1 MIFQLENK
9 QLFSRSMLWKLQ
21 RQYFEKMGPDAWR
34 FGEVPHYVTSN
45 QRIANSY
52 AEVVFG
58 FYKDSIKKTVHT
70 DHTQPFYILE
80 AGAGSGRFGYYF
92 VKRLQRLCEEEN
104 IPVHNFCYILSD
116 FTTQNIDAWKKHP
129 LLQDFFSAGQMDIA
143 LFDMT
148 LEKDIFLQ
156 LSGNTITPGSL
167 VFPLIFIAN
176 YVFDSIPQEL
186 YYTEDETSS
195 VCHVS
200 LSTTTDPSGL
210 TAGEMLKVLTVQYDH
225 AGNRNIQFPEPWL
238 NDIMDVYRKEIQK
251 GYFFFPETGIR
262 SLAYLRAF
270 SQEGLMVLTADK
282 GSHAIQQNVYREAPQ
297 IVKHGSFSLTV
308 NYHAFALYT
317 AAAGGSFLFPDRS
330 YSSINTGCMLLTKE
344 TGAWPQTRSAY
355 RKYMDETG
363 PDDYF
368 ALYHQ
373 IAGEIGIMP
382 LRAILAA
389 LRFSLYDS
397 NLLAICLD
405 RLQVLAPEMSND
417 EKTDMINTIADCWE
431 NYFPLGEQN
440 DLACRI
446 AFFCYDIDAFDCALY
461 YFKLS
466 TDLYGNDIGAL
477 FNMAACYYQLNEI
490 ENAKIILDIVL
501 QREPGHAKAAEL
513 LTHILTVSSHKVES

>member
-21 RQYFEKMGPDAWR
+21 RQYFEKMGADAWR

-58 FYKDSIKKTVHT
+58 FYKDSIHKTPLS
-70 DHTQPFYILE
+70 DHTQPLYILE

-92 VKRLQRLCEEEN
+92 VKRLHRLCEEEN
-104 IPVHNFCYILSD
+104 IPLHNFCYILSD
-116 FTTQNIDAWKKHP
+116 FTTQNIDAWQKHS
-129 LLQDFFSAGQMDIA
+129 LLQDFFSNGQMDIA

-148 LEKDIFLQ
+148 QEKDIFLQ
-156 LSGNTITPGSL
+156 LSGKTITPGSL
-167 VFPLIFIAN
+167 VFPLVFIAN

-186 YYTEDETSS
+186 YYTEGGNSS
-195 VCHVS
+195 LCHIS
-200 LSTTTDPSGL
+200 LSTTTDPAGL
-210 TAGEMLKVLTVQYDH
+210 TAAEMLQALSVQYDH
-225 AGNRNIQFPEPWL
+225 SGNKNTHYSEPWL
-238 NDIMDVYRKEIQK
+238 NDIIHTYRNEIQK

-262 SLAYLRAF
+262 SLAHLRAF
-270 SQEGLMVLTADK
+270 SQQGLMVITADK
-282 GSHAIQQNVYREAPQ
+282 GSHIMEQNVYREAPQ

-317 AAAGGSFLFPDRS
+317 ATTGGVFLFPDRS
-330 YSSINTGCMLLTKE
+330 YNSINTGCMLLTKE
-344 TGAWPQTRSAY
+344 PGVYPHTHSAY

-373 IAGEIGIMP
+373 IASEIGNMS
-382 LRAILAA
+382 LKAILAA

-397 NLLAICLD
+397 NLLGICMD
-405 RLQVLAPEMSND
+405 RLQVLAPGMNNN
-417 EKTDMINTIADCWE
+417 EKTDTINTIADCWE
-431 NYFPLGEQN
+431 NYFPLGEHF
-440 DLACRI
+440 DLASRI
-446 AFFCYDIDAFDCALY
+446 AFFCYDIDAYECAIY

-466 TDLYGNDIGAL
+466 TELYGNDIGAL

-501 QREPGHAKAAEL
+501 QREPGHTSAVDL
-513 LTHILTVSSHKVES
+513 LTHILAISSNKVES